1 MSVNANNI
9 NPVNPLNPTFIE
21 NNVQMP
27 FFQSFIRSFALILTA
42 ELGDKTFIMLIILQL
57 KANKITIV
65 LSAILAELFMNCISI
80 LIGSCAEIMLYKNL
94 VDYIALI
101 FFFVYGIWLI
111 GISFS
116 DNEQNFETDLNFEKT
131 EALPNVEI
139 EKQMK
144 KSQLCSKELT
154 IIPEDVKSEK
164 GEDNSLNNPNIEE
177 NQKNNITDD
186 ISFQGIKS
194 EETKEYIDFKIFATI
209 FTTMAIS
216 ECGDRTQIS
225 SITMSALFNIYGV
238 LIGSSFALIT
248 SCILG
253 VYFGKSLIKYLHEK
267 TLNILLGFIFLLY
280 AIEIYKVK

>member
-1 MSVNANNI
+1 MSVNVNNI
-9 NPVNPLNPTFIE
+9 NPVVQPFVE
-21 NNVQMP
+21 NNVKMP
-27 FFQSFIRSFALILTA
+27 FLQSIIRSFALILTA

-65 LSAILAELFMNCISI
+65 LSAILAELLMNLISI

-111 GISFS
+111 GNSFN

-131 EALPNVEI
+131 PNVVI
-139 EKQMK
+139 ENQMK
-144 KSQLCSKELT
+144 KSEFINKELT

-164 GEDNSLNNPNIEE
+164 GEDNSIINQNVED
-177 NQKNNITDD
+177 NQKNIQIED
-186 ISFQGIKS
+186 ISFNGINN
-194 EETKEYIDFKIFATI
+194 EENKNEYVDFKIFSAI
-209 FTTMAIS
+209 FTTMIIS

-238 LIGSSFALIT
+238 LIGSSLALMT

-253 VYFGKSLIKYLHEK
+253 VYFGKSLVKYLHEK
-267 TLNILLGFIFLLY
+267 SLNILLGFIFLLY

>member
-9 NPVNPLNPTFIE
+9 NPLNPTFIE

-27 FFQSFIRSFALILTA
+27 FFQSIIRSFALILTA

-111 GISFS
+111 GNSFS

-131 EALPNVEI
+131 EQYSNAEI

-144 KSQLCSKELT
+144 KNQLCSKELT

-164 GEDNSLNNPNIEE
+164 GEDNSIINPNIEE
-177 NQKNNITDD
+177 NQKNVVIDD

-194 EETKEYIDFKIFATI
+194 EENQTKEYVDFKIFSTI
-209 FTTMAIS
+209 FSTMAIS

-238 LIGSSFALIT
+238 LIGSSCALIT

-253 VYFGKSLIKYLHEK
+253 VYFGKTLIKYLHEK
-267 TLNILLGFIFLLY
+267 SLNILLGFIFLLY

>member
-9 NPVNPLNPTFIE
+9 NPTIPTFVE
-21 NNVQMP
+21 NNVKMP
-27 FFQSFIRSFALILTA
+27 FFQSIIRSFTLILTA

-111 GISFS
+111 GNSFS

-131 EALPNVEI
+131 EQYPNVEI

-144 KSQLCSKELT
+144 KNQLVSKELT
-154 IIPEDVKSEK
+154 IIPEDIKSEK
-164 GEDNSLNNPNIEE
+164 GEDNSIINPNIEE
-177 NQKNNITDD
+177 NQKNVAIDD
-186 ISFQGIKS
+186 ISFQGIK
-194 EETKEYIDFKIFATI
+194 EENQTKEYIDFKIFSTI
-209 FTTMAIS
+209 FSTMAIS

-238 LIGSSFALIT
+238 LIGSSCALIT

-267 TLNILLGFIFLLY
+267 SLNILLGFIFLLY